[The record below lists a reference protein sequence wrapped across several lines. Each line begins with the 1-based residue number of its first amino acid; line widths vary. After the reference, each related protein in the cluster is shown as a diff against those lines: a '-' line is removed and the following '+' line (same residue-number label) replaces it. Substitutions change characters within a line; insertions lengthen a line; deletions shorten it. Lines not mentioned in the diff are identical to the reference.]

1 MVRAIWFGISRV
13 SAILL
18 CPSSR
23 PKRYDCL
30 ITGYLMARVNC
41 ALDRSIKQHSLREI
55 DFPFFFRWF
64 RSTGLMQYRDFLVSS
79 EVFCCFWNSVA
90 MCTVRFSEVFGRL
103 GVYIAGMFFIVTCSV
118 PNLPLVMCSFR
129 KVYVLISL
137 CNLCFT
143 ILIVSIDP
151 VQHTFM
157 FPLTSFYCRNRVQP
171 NQLM

>member
-1 MVRAIWFGISRV
+1 
-13 SAILL
+13 
-18 CPSSR
+18 
-23 PKRYDCL
+23 
-30 ITGYLMARVNC
+30 MARVNC

-55 DFPFFFRWF
+55 DFPFFFAGSVPLALCNIGIFWCRPRYF
-64 RSTGLMQYRDFLVSS
+64 AASGIQSQCALLGFLK
-79 EVFCCFWNSVA
+79 F
-90 MCTVRFSEVFGRL
+90 L
-103 GVYIAGMFFIVTCSV
+103 AGWGFTSPACFFIVTCSV

-129 KVYVLISL
+129 KVYVLVSL

-143 ILIVSIDP
+143 ILIVSSEP